1 MDDFWKTTALIL
13 ISVVLCSV
21 VAKHEKDIAILI
33 TMTACCIAIMMA
45 VSYLKPVLL
54 FLQELESLGQIQD
67 EFLGILIKSAGI
79 ALTSEIV
86 GMICSD
92 TGNGSMGKALYI
104 LASSGI
110 LYLSLPVFRAL
121 LTIVQEIL
129 GQI

>member
-1 MDDFWKTTALIL
+1 MDEFWKITALIL

-67 EFLGILIKSAGI
+67 EFLGILIKSVGI
-79 ALTSEIV
+79 ALSSEIV
-86 GMICSD
+86 GMICAD
-92 TGNGSMGKALYI
+92 TEKGSMGKALYI
-104 LASSGI
+104 LASAGI

-121 LTIVQEIL
+121 LTMVQEIL